1 MIPDM
6 EAARLLQLY
15 GYDLTIEISKC
26 HFRWILFVKPVAKG
40 QFRCRWKGIRLHL
53 PVIGIAKNLV
63 IVNSLLFLKLLLVW
77 FANIFHVFVQT
88 FLNDVGL

>member
-1 MIPDM
+1 MPSSD
-6 EAARLLQLY
+6 RN
-15 GYDLTIEISKC
+15 SKE
-26 HFRWILFVKPVAKG
+26 FG
-40 QFRCRWKGIRLHL
+40 
-53 PVIGIAKNLV
+53 V